1 VRKLTPS
8 QKGAAAEAA
17 FAAHVIQLGFRVLR
31 PLCEGGRYDL
41 MIDLEPELVRVQC
54 KWASRAKGVLRI
66 NLNGSRLTPGGYVRS
81 TYSAGEVD
89 AIGAWS
95 PDQNRCY
102 LIPIAEVAGGR
113 EVSLRVRPTR
123 NNQAEGVRWASTY
136 DLADML
142 LLRRSQLQ
150 FAPIAQLAAVH

>member
-1 VRKLTPS
+1 
-8 QKGAAAEAA
+8 
-17 FAAHVIQLGFRVLR
+17 
-31 PLCEGGRYDL
+31 

-54 KWASRAKGVLRI
+54 KWARQGKGVLRV

-81 TYSAGEVD
+81 TYSADEVD

-95 PDQNRCY
+95 PDLNPCY

-113 EVSLRVRPTR
+113 EVNLRISPTR
-123 NNQAEGVRWASTY
+123 NNQAEGIRWASDY

-142 LLRRSQLQ
+142 LLRRSELQ
-150 FAPIAQLAAVH
+150 FAPVAQLAAVH